1 MCAVQSSLCGTKW
14 HWGRFPSELS
24 PFSAVIIIPRLF
36 HVHLC
41 WPVVRGVDSG
51 SVSARAVMTGFVSPT
66 VQLSSLGIYIPELFI
81 AASSSEI
88 KLLLQT
94 CKILLDGS
102 EEIAGGWRKFQNE
115 ELHNFYLSPDM
126 VSVIKSNHAV
136 RWTRH
141 VGRMLI

>member
-1 MCAVQSSLCGTKW
+1 
-14 HWGRFPSELS
+14 
-24 PFSAVIIIPRLF
+24 
-36 HVHLC
+36 
-41 WPVVRGVDSG
+41 
-51 SVSARAVMTGFVSPT
+51 MTGFVSPT